1 MNDHY
6 LEPEQ
11 DKATK
16 EESND
21 AKVRAAIKK
30 YSRQTKI
37 YPLTEW
43 WDWDTV

>member
-1 MNDHY
+1 MKDQY

-37 YPLTEW
+37 YPPTEW
-43 WDWDTV
+43 WNWDSD